1 MGVGRGRP
9 GVRVV
14 SAALHSNRRAD
25 KISFIPRRGLVVTHL
40 LLRRLG
46 MSQIRITST
55 QMSRKRFS
63 TMGVVYS

>member
-1 MGVGRGRP
+1 MAVGGGRP

-25 KISFIPRRGLVVTHL
+25 KMSFIPRRGLVVTQL

-46 MSQIRITST
+46 MSHIRVTST
-55 QMSRKRFS
+55 HISRKRFS